1 MKLLALLATLAAVSA
16 QSPETIYKNF
26 LRGIDAAKKT
36 CMQLDE
42 GEHESSEETS
52 SEEDLPRSR
61 RQVEELAG
69 FQESVDEFAAQFA
82 DFQGGLS
89 SSISNLSCVLKGL
102 QMLKHDGSVNLDF
115 WTTALTDPEKAVFD
129 YTIEGSAAS
138 DPVWR
143 QRFSEANLECYVLSQ
158 SFPADSLTHDP
169 VSATLGRPAIFFKCW
184 NKVERRL
191 CAEAEMLEWLEKIY
205 GPTQPDT
212 LQQLG
217 LPADKFAAAGI
228 AAAEPEEGRFVD
240 EFMWRM
246 DDPLQQLGLPADK
259 F

>member
-1 MKLLALLATLAAVSA
+1 MVGLQVTVHGVQEVYPPPPHYKGLQGLQAPGTTSTCSMKLLALLATLAAVSA

-26 LRGIDAAKKT
+26 LRGIDAYNFRAKCWGEKNADGLAAMIDAAKKT
-36 CMQLDE
+36 CMQMDE

-184 NKVERRL
+184 NVSTP
-191 CAEAEMLEWLEKIY
+191 C
-205 GPTQPDT
+205 P
-212 LQQLG
+212 
-217 LPADKFAAAGI
+217 LPLT
-228 AAAEPEEGRFVD
+228 
-240 EFMWRM
+240 
-246 DDPLQQLGLPADK
+246 PL
-259 F
+259 